1 LFILGYLILMVGG
14 GEFRYII
21 IGAQCGLGF
30 ETML

>member
-1 LFILGYLILMVGG
+1 LFNLGYLIFMVCG

-21 IGAQCGLGF
+21 IGAQCSLGF